1 MRTSRTTLA
10 KINVAVAFAVVG
22 IVFAQAIIAGRST
35 RLFGSWSIELHGM
48 LGNVVF
54 LLAAAGCVGSF
65 VARAGR
71 RSQGL
76 TITLLVLTMTQLG
89 LGYSGRQSLA
99 SAAWHIP
106 IGVATFGLAVLNAA
120 TARERVAVA
129 RNVL

>member
-1 MRTSRTTLA
+1 MRTSRSTFPN
-10 KINVAVAFAVVG
+10 INAGIAFAVVG
-22 IVFAQAIIAGRST
+22 VVLAQAVVAGRST

-48 LGNVVF
+48 LGNFVF

-71 RSQGL
+71 RSQVL
-76 TITLLVLTMTQLG
+76 TIALLVLTMTQLG
-89 LGYSGRQSLA
+89 LGYSGRQSLT

-120 TARERVAVA
+120 TARDRVALA